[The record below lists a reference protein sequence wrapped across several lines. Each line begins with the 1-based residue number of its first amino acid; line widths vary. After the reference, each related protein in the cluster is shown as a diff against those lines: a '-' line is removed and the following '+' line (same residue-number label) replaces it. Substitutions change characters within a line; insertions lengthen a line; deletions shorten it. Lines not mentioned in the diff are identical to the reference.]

1 MTKPLAMNNIESF
14 PILNFAVYF
23 SFACLSIS
31 LFAGLYRLLTGP
43 SLPDRIVVMDL
54 VASVVIGL
62 IITYIMQT
70 GQTVYLN
77 VAVAIALLVFMGNI
91 AFAKFLKRRLDQ

>member
-1 MTKPLAMNNIESF
+1 MINPEIN
-14 PILNFAVYF
+14 PVLNFAVYF
-23 SFACLSIS
+23 SFACLTIS

-54 VASVVIGL
+54 IASLVIGL
-62 IITYIMQT
+62 ILTYIMMS

-77 VAVAIALLVFMGNI
+77 VAVVIALLVFMGNI
-91 AFAKFLKRRLDQ
+91 AFAKYLGKKLKG

>member
-1 MTKPLAMNNIESF
+1 MIDSETF
-14 PILNFAVYF
+14 PVLNFAVYF
-23 SFACLSIS
+23 SFACLTIA

-54 VASVVIGL
+54 IASLVIGL
-62 IITYIMQT
+62 IATYIMLS

-77 VAVAIALLVFMGNI
+77 VAVVIALLVFMGTI
-91 AFAKFLKRRLDQ
+91 AFAKYLDKMLKR